1 MFVSIR
7 YPYVTV
13 LLRFLITKE
22 GQKFWI
28 CLYNYVTGQIN
39 LRWKKTYVMYIIY
52 LIISAKE
59 DLRIACL
66 KIGEVP
72 DESSLCGALYA

>member
-1 MFVSIR
+1 
-7 YPYVTV
+7 
-13 LLRFLITKE
+13 
-22 GQKFWI
+22 
-28 CLYNYVTGQIN
+28 
-39 LRWKKTYVMYIIY
+39 MYIIY